1 VSSPDATTPAGEL
14 QEQLVPLLTA
24 LNDLA
29 EECGEQPEAL
39 LEILRSIEGLH
50 RSIQDGPF
58 RSSLPED
65 RNKLFTLLQVMERS
79 GGWPYIPRLQLK
91 TFIELLDQ
99 DPAGMAA

>member
-1 VSSPDATTPAGEL
+1 VSSPDPITPSGDL
-14 QEQLVPLLTA
+14 QERLAPLLA
-24 LNDLA
+24 SLSALA
-29 EECGEQPEAL
+29 EEHGEQPEAL

-50 RSIQDGPF
+50 RTIQDGPF

-65 RNKLFTLLQVMERS
+65 RNKLYSLLQAMERS

-99 DPAGMAA
+99 DPAAMAA

>member
-1 VSSPDATTPAGEL
+1 VSSPEATTPPGEL
-14 QEQLVPLLTA
+14 QERLVPLLTA
-24 LNDLA
+24 LQDLA
-29 EECGEQPEAL
+29 EECSDQPEAL

-50 RSIQDGPF
+50 RIIQDGPF